1 MKAIDCIEH
10 ITTAGERW
18 DSLAWRYYGDPHA
31 YGRIIEANPAL
42 DINTTLASGMV
53 VLIPIMPLE
62 VVQRSQQLTLEEL
75 PPWKR

>member
-1 MKAIDCIEH
+1 MKPIDCIEH

-31 YGRIIEANPAL
+31 YGRIIEVNPAL
-42 DINTTLASGMV
+42 DIGTTLQSGMV
-53 VLIPIMPLE
+53 VLIPIIPLVE
-62 VVQRSQQLTLEEL
+62 AQQSQQLVAEDL

>member
-18 DSLAWRYYGDPHA
+18 DTLAWRYYGDPYA

-42 DINTTLASGMV
+42 NIGTALPSGTM
-53 VLIPIMPLE
+53 VLIPVMPLA
-62 VVQRSQQLTLEEL
+62 QAQLAQQLVAEDL